1 MCGSLGSRLDCV
13 MPEVQVTTGLQG
25 QRKQLLIGPAKGMA
39 VKEKCAK
46 HANARGVWGHAPQE
60 IFKKHALR
68 LHLRA
73 FSARTYFSIWK
84 TKCSGK
90 TLKQRSSFRMIALE
104 SSNSVVDEID

>member
-1 MCGSLGSRLDCV
+1 M
-13 MPEVQVTTGLQG
+13 LQG
-25 QRKQLLIGPAKGMA
+25 RRKQLLIGPAKGMA
-39 VKEKCAK
+39 VKEKFAK
-46 HANARGVWGHAPQE
+46 HTQHANARGSRGMPPR
-60 IFKKHALR
+60 KKHALR

-90 TLKQRSSFRMIALE
+90 TLKQHSSFRMIALE